1 MNLNA
6 HPSLPL
12 ASAWGCGLF
21 PFASGTF
28 TCAMMTVI
36 ALILNALLPPSW
48 LMVLWL
54 VVAFFCTI
62 LGLRATQKVLASN
75 LVFQKNPDPSFV
87 VIDECAG
94 QALVFAAASTTL
106 DIIAAFFL
114 FRFFDISKL
123 PPVNLLERLPAEWG
137 VMMDDVMAGIY
148 GAAVLLIASAY
159 GIW

>member
-1 MNLNA
+1 MRLNA

-36 ALILNALLPPSW
+36 ALLLAALLPSSW
-48 LMVLWL
+48 LVVVWL
-54 VVAFFCTI
+54 SVAFFCTVS
-62 LGLRATQKVLASN
+62 GLRTTRHLLTSHV
-75 LVFQKNPDPSFV
+75 VFHKNDDPSFV

-94 QALVFAAASTTL
+94 QALVFAAASTQL

-148 GAAVLLIASAY
+148 GVAALLIASAY
-159 GIW
+159 ELW

>member
-1 MNLNA
+1 MNLNS

-36 ALILNALLPPSW
+36 ALLLAALLPSSW
-48 LMVLWL
+48 LVLVWL
-54 VVAFFCTI
+54 SVAFFCTVS
-62 LGLRATQKVLASN
+62 GLRATRQLLTSHIVSH
-75 LVFQKNPDPSFV
+75 KNDDPSFV

-94 QALVFAAASTTL
+94 QALVFAAASTQL

-123 PPVNLLERLPAEWG
+123 PPVNLLESLPAEWG

-148 GAAVLLIASAY
+148 GVAALLIASAY
-159 GIW
+159 GLW

>member
-54 VVAFFCTI
+54 VVAFFCTV
-62 LGLRATQKVLASN
+62 LGLRATHQLLSSDIAKHN
-75 LVFQKNPDPSFV
+75 HDPSFV

-94 QALVFAAASTTL
+94 QALVFAAASTQL

-148 GAAVLLIASAY
+148 GVIVLLIASSY